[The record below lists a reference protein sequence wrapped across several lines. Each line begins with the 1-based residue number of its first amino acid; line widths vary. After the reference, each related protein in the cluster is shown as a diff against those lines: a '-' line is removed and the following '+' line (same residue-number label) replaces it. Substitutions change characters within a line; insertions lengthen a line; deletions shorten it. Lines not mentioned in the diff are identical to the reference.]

1 MEGAGLRWTEIC
13 LAERAWL
20 DSLSMAKSTSKV
32 DLGSLVMS
40 WFYPIRVSSIGRT
53 DRLTLTSSWLWTTD
67 PTNCSLERL
76 SQFLHPQ
83 TKLEFEVSSIQVNYA
98 DKQQRVH
105 LDHLQL
111 GRARRHPASLPY
123 HPNSA
128 IRLRLHSP
136 RDHERVFASQEP
148 RRHQRVSIDVRQW

>member
-1 MEGAGLRWTEIC
+1 LRWTEIC

-20 DSLSMAKSTSKV
+20 DSFSMAKSTSRV
-32 DLGSLVMS
+32 DSGSLVMS
-40 WFYPIRVSSIGRT
+40 WYYPIRVRLIGRP
-53 DRLTLTSSWLWTTD
+53 DISTLTSSRFWTTD

-76 SQFLHPQ
+76 SQFLHAQ
-83 TKLEFEVSSIQVNYA
+83 TQLESEVSSIQVNHA
-98 DKQQRVH
+98 DMQQRVP

-123 HPNSA
+123 HPDPA

-136 RDHERVFASQEP
+136 RDHERPFVPQEP
-148 RRHQRVSIDVRQW
+148 RRHQRVPIDVRQW